1 MIHKS
6 ILNYETTILYNKYS
20 TNLNVGWPFQIKIQ
34 LIKVAEGVWVKKQD
48 FTREHTSSFF
58 LFVARGLFAGTVGFS
73 GCKDEGEELKT
84 TLKLT
89 WVEKKVPPTS
99 SESESDSESESELPL
114 DSSFLGAAALAGCTV
129 LALLSWQI

>member
-20 TNLNVGWPFQIKIQ
+20 TNLIVGWPFQIKIQ

-84 TLKLT
+84 
-89 WVEKKVPPTS
+89 
-99 SESESDSESESELPL
+99 
-114 DSSFLGAAALAGCTV
+114 A
-129 LALLSWQI
+129 Q